1 MGLIIVSVEPKL
13 RCPDVEPGVI
23 STSFY
28 THEHMWLLHVIKPFM
43 KEEIKE
49 HEHLTKP
56 LK

>member
-1 MGLIIVSVEPKL
+1 MGRIIVSVEPKL
-13 RCPDVEPGVI
+13 RSPDVEPGVI

-28 THEHMWLLHVIKPFM
+28 THEHKWLLYTIKPFM

-49 HEHLTKP
+49 HELLTNP